1 MILGYT
7 PSPMISIAF
16 TLVLIYRTLYRCK
29 PGCLRQPGAFVA
41 VIYLRFSLIW
51 FTRSCSSTAGTT
63 LIMMAVT
70 RQKVAKSEE
79 LSYCL
84 CNLSI
89 RFAVM

>member
-1 MILGYT
+1 
-7 PSPMISIAF
+7 MISISF

-51 FTRSCSSTAGTT
+51 FTRPCSSTAGTT
-63 LIMMAVT
+63 LIIMVVI
-70 RQKVAKSEE
+70 RQNVDRSEE
-79 LSYCL
+79 LSYCM